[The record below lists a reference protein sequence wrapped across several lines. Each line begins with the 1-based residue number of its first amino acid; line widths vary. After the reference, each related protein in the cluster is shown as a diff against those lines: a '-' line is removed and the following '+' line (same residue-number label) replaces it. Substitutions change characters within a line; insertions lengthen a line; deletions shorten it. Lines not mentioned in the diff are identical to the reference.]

1 MLTPYEYVTDKTKI
15 IKRIFQDHWDKFLS
29 LHKDKIPKE
38 MQSSVIDAVNKM
50 LICGTKEM
58 GYAVYMCTN
67 CSQHPERIVFFTCKS
82 RFCTSCG
89 KCRSADQRK
98 NRIYVDNWVK
108 KMTTEILD
116 KSHRHLVFT
125 IPEQLRAKIYQNR
138 SLLKV
143 LSDTAAKVVIENT
156 QDLTAGIITVVHTFG
171 RDLSFNPHVHVLMSE
186 GGLDKDAKWLGIY
199 FLPYSKL
206 RKQWQYY
213 LLTELRKHLPETKDV
228 SRLIDTLFVDYP
240 KGFYVNAESKMDNAQ
255 KAAKYVGRYIARP
268 AIAESRI
275 QRYDLETVTFTYEDH
290 ETGETKSEILPVLQF
305 IGRLVMHIPKKGYQ
319 MVKRYGLYARHIKPA
334 FKKALELMRKA
345 KQLLFSFFST
355 RDTWRQRIINRFQ
368 KDPLLCPVCEVE
380 MELWF
385 IWHPK
390 YGVLYDIITDS
401 QPITENE
408 KQKEQQQPEE
418 VQLYLPLHP
427 VWL

>member
-1 MLTPYEYVTDKTKI
+1 MICFSCYHVRMLMLYEYVTDKTKI

-67 CSQHPERIVFFTCKS
+67 CSQHPGRIVFFTCKS

-89 KCRSADQRK
+89 K
-98 NRIYVDNWVK
+98 IYVDNWVK
-108 KMTTEILD
+108 KMTAEILD
-116 KSHRHLVFT
+116 RPHRHLVFT

-143 LSDTAAKVVIENT
+143 LSDTAAKVVMENT

-186 GGLDKDAKWLGIY
+186 GGLDKDVKWFGIY

-275 QRYDLETVTFTYEDH
+275 QSYDLETVTFTYEDH

-345 KQLLFSFFST
+345 KQLLISFFST

-368 KDPLLCPVCEVE
+368 KDPLLCPVCGVE

-390 YGVLYDIITDS
+390 YGVLYDIIIDS

-408 KQKEQQQPEE
+408 KQKEHPQPEE

>member
-1 MLTPYEYVTDKTKI
+1 MPYGYVTDKTKI
-15 IKRIFQDHWDKFLS
+15 IKKIFQDHWDSFLRE
-29 LHKDKIPKE
+29 HKDKIPEE
-38 MQSSVIDAVNKM
+38 MQSSVMDAVSKM

-58 GYAVYMCTN
+58 GYAMYLCTN
-67 CSQHPERIVFFTCKS
+67 CNQHPEKFVFFTCKS

-89 KCRSADQRK
+89 K
-98 NRIYVDNWVK
+98 IYVDNWVK
-108 KMTTEILD
+108 KMTQEILD
-116 KSHRHLVFT
+116 KPHRHLVFT
-125 IPEQLRAKIYQNR
+125 IPEQLRAKIYRDR

-143 LSDTAAKVVIENT
+143 LSDNAAKVVMENT

-171 RDLSFNPHVHVLMSE
+171 RDLSFNPHVHVLVTE
-186 GGLDKDAKWLGIY
+186 GGLDDNAKWLGIY
-199 FLPYSKL
+199 FLPYPKL

-213 LLTELRKHLPETKDV
+213 LLTELKKRLPKTKDV

-240 KGFYVNAESKMDNAQ
+240 KGFYVNAESKMDDAQ
-255 KAAKYVGRYIARP
+255 KAAKYIGRYIARP

-275 QRYDLETVTFTYEDH
+275 QSYDGETVIFTYEDH
-290 ETGETKSEILPVLQF
+290 ETGETKSATLPVLQF

-334 FKKALELMRKA
+334 FKRALEVLRKA

-355 RDTWRQRIINRFQ
+355 RETWRQRIINRFQ
-368 KDPLLCPVCEVE
+368 KDPLLCPVCGTE

-401 QPITENE
+401 PPITENE
-408 KQKEQQQPEE
+408 KEQKEQKQPEE
-418 VQLYLPLHP
+418 VQLYLPLHAL
-427 VWL
+427 W

>member
-1 MLTPYEYVTDKTKI
+1 MLMPYGYVTDKTKI
-15 IKRIFQDHWDKFLS
+15 IKKIFQDHWDEFLRE
-29 LHKDKIPKE
+29 HKDKIPEE
-38 MQSSVIDAVNKM
+38 MQSSVIDAVSKM

-58 GYAVYMCTN
+58 GYAMYLCTN
-67 CSQHPERIVFFTCKS
+67 CNQHPEKFVFFTCKS

-89 KCRSADQRK
+89 KV
-98 NRIYVDNWVK
+98 YVDNWVK
-108 KMTTEILD
+108 KMTQEILD
-116 KSHRHLVFT
+116 KPHRHLVFT
-125 IPEQLRAKIYQNR
+125 IPEQLRAKIYRDR

-143 LSDTAAKVVIENT
+143 LSDNAAKVVMENT

-171 RDLSFNPHVHVLMSE
+171 RDLSFNPHVHVLVTE
-186 GGLDKDAKWLGIY
+186 GGLDDNAKWLGIY
-199 FLPYSKL
+199 FLPYPKL

-213 LLTELRKHLPETKDV
+213 LLTELKKRLPKTKDV
-228 SRLIDTLFVDYP
+228 SRLIDILFVDYP
-240 KGFYVNAESKMDNAQ
+240 KGFYVNAESKMDDAQ

-268 AIAESRI
+268 SIAESRI
-275 QRYDLETVTFTYEDH
+275 QSYDGETVTFTYEDH

-334 FKKALELMRKA
+334 FKRALELLRKA

-355 RDTWRQRIINRFQ
+355 RETWRQRIINRFQ
-368 KDPLLCPVCEVE
+368 KDPLLCPICGEE

-401 QPITENE
+401 PPITENE
-408 KQKEQQQPEE
+408 KEQKEQKQPEE
-418 VQLYLPLHP
+418 VQLYLPLHAL
-427 VWL
+427 W

>member
-1 MLTPYEYVTDKTKI
+1 
-15 IKRIFQDHWDKFLS
+15 
-29 LHKDKIPKE
+29 
-38 MQSSVIDAVNKM
+38 
-50 LICGTKEM
+50 
-58 GYAVYMCTN
+58 
-67 CSQHPERIVFFTCKS
+67 
-82 RFCTSCG
+82 
-89 KCRSADQRK
+89 
-98 NRIYVDNWVK
+98 
-108 KMTTEILD
+108 MTTEILD
-116 KSHRHLVFT
+116 KPRRHLVFT
-125 IPEQLRAKIYQNR
+125 IPEQLRAKIYRDR

-143 LSDTAAKVVIENT
+143 LSDNAAKVVMENT

-171 RDLSFNPHVHVLMSE
+171 RDLSFNPHVHVLVTE
-186 GGLDKDAKWLGIY
+186 GGLDDNAKWLGIY
-199 FLPYSKL
+199 FLPYPKL

-213 LLTELRKHLPETKDV
+213 LLTELKKRLPKTKDV
-228 SRLIDTLFVDYP
+228 SRLIDILFVDYP
-240 KGFYVNAESKMDNAQ
+240 KGFYVNAESKMDDAQ

-268 AIAESRI
+268 SIAESRI
-275 QRYDLETVTFTYEDH
+275 QSYDGETVTFTYEDH

-334 FKKALELMRKA
+334 FKRALELLRKA

-355 RDTWRQRIINRFQ
+355 RETWRQRIINRFQ
-368 KDPLLCPVCEVE
+368 KDPLLCPICGAE

-408 KQKEQQQPEE
+408 KEQKEQKQPEE
-418 VQLYLPLHP
+418 VQLYLPLHAL
-427 VWL
+427 W